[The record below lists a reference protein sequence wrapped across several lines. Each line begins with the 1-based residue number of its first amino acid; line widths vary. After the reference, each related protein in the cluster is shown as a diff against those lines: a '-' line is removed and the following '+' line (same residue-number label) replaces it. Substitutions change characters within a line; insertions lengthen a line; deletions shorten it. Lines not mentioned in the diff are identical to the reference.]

1 MMSAFSLFSKD
12 IKKHEV
18 QIWGHL
24 VDIFTYKPVIDAT
37 FTVMTSDSVAVTS
50 GKTSQGDYSGIP
62 RAFVIFNLNKAG
74 KYIIKCEKEGY
85 ETTYNDY
92 EIKKIYKNE
101 RHYLD

>member
-37 FTVMTSDSVAVTS
+37 FTVMTLTV
-50 GKTSQGDYSGIP
+50 
-62 RAFVIFNLNKAG
+62 
-74 KYIIKCEKEGY
+74 
-85 ETTYNDY
+85 
-92 EIKKIYKNE
+92 
-101 RHYLD
+101 